1 MTKITKKTMSITTN
15 QEVDSMKRM
24 IVAAAGDKNPLDDLL
39 DSIDDDY
46 DYAVAGIEKLK
57 REGDNKAAMEQAQ
70 KLSQAL
76 QSVIDAISNEI

>member
-1 MTKITKKTMSITTN
+1 
-15 QEVDSMKRM
+15 MKRM
-24 IVAAAGDKNPLDDLL
+24 IVAAAGDENPLDDLL

>member
-24 IVAAAGDKNPLDDLL
+24 IVAAAGDENPLDDLL

-46 DYAVAGIEKLK
+46 DYAIAGIEKLK

>member
-1 MTKITKKTMSITTN
+1 
-15 QEVDSMKRM
+15 MKRM
-24 IVAAAGDKNPLDDLL
+24 VLAAAGDENPLDDLL

-46 DYAVAGIEKLK
+46 DYAIAGIEKLK

>member
-1 MTKITKKTMSITTN
+1 
-15 QEVDSMKRM
+15 MKRM
-24 IVAAAGDKNPLDDLL
+24 VLAAAGDENPLDDLL

-46 DYAVAGIEKLK
+46 DYAIAGIEKLK
-57 REGDNKAAMEQAQ
+57 REGENKATMEQAQ